1 MQEIQ
6 NIIEKIERMVLS
18 AILFSPDKFDEIC
31 EVLTYTDF
39 LFPLHSCM
47 FHACEILY
55 KTNMPITPEIVCI
68 EMNKTMQISLD
79 DIAHISAEFP
89 TANLDTYVEQIKN
102 ASINRS
108 LLSLA
113 SFIRD
118 ESIKSG
124 SIAKDTLA
132 PLIGEAIDP
141 EVYKKISR
149 FVESY
154 DGIEGTHDSRPQYCY
169 NGF

>member
-55 KTNMPITPEIVCI
+55 KTNTIYWSRRFLCAVMSLYDMGVSIHIAWTSYACRSCIYNAIVILKIRIYRITDHLQKWII
-68 EMNKTMQISLD
+68 EKAI
-79 DIAHISAEFP
+79 
-89 TANLDTYVEQIKN
+89 TAKSN
-102 ASINRS
+102 
-108 LLSLA
+108 
-113 SFIRD
+113 
-118 ESIKSG
+118 SIKC
-124 SIAKDTLA
+124 ACFFENKN
-132 PLIGEAIDP
+132 P
-141 EVYKKISR
+141 
-149 FVESY
+149 F
-154 DGIEGTHDSRPQYCY
+154 
-169 NGF
+169 